1 VIRTHE
7 AGVLRAADVGTT
19 VKLAG
24 WVARRRDHGG
34 VIFVDL
40 RDASG
45 VVQVVFREEVSS
57 ATAAP
62 EPAEAPLGGVVGG
75 AAHSLRNEYCV
86 LVTGTVQRRPEGN
99 DNPDLPTGQIEVVA
113 TSLEILS
120 EAAPLPVPVDDQVDV
135 GDDVRLKYRY
145 LDLRR
150 SGPARAMRLRAPI
163 GLTL

>member
-1 VIRTHE
+1 E

-45 VVQVVFREEVSS
+45 VVQVVFREEMQ
-57 ATAAP
+57 TAH
-62 EPAEAPLGGVVGG
+62 G
-75 AAHSLRNEYCV
+75 LRNEYCV

-99 DNPDLPTGQIEVVA
+99 DNPDLPTGQVEIVA
-113 TSLEILS
+113 SSLEILS
-120 EAAPLPVPVDDQVDV
+120 EAAALPLPIDDQVDV

-145 LDLRR
+145 LD
-150 SGPARAMRLRAPI
+150 
-163 GLTL
+163 